1 MHNACR
7 LHRVREHLPCPSLC
21 TIEPHLILRWSHSIF
36 PIISQPAVEE
46 RNPSALTLQY
56 DFVRQCHRASSCGN
70 SHDQEIIYFVW
81 SLHHRCERH
90 LQYFMH
96 FEGQLY
102 TSSAY
107 AWEGGTIY
115 NSTQAFWRLLPGGFW
130 PFWFFFFLRPF
141 RGPSLPLLI
150 LLTLAHQSNSERFGV
165 QVCFRHTSVLNGVC
179 VCVLREQQESSCR
192 ALGIT
197 HRGVLG
203 NVCVSEEQASRKLE
217 THKSHLI

>member
-56 DFVRQCHRASSCGN
+56 DFLRQRHRTSSCGN

-130 PFWFFFFLRPF
+130 PFWFFFLSP
-141 RGPSLPLLI
+141 
-150 LLTLAHQSNSERFGV
+150 TLAWPLPASTDPLDISSPIEQRAFW
-165 QVCFRHTSVLNGVC
+165 RASVF
-179 VCVLREQQESSCR
+179 S
-192 ALGIT
+192 
-197 HRGVLG
+197 
-203 NVCVSEEQASRKLE
+203 
-217 THKSHLI
+217 THKCA